1 MLSEFFHSTLTFVE
15 HPHDCFFEF
24 FTRHILHFISFS
36 LGFFLVPSRG
46 AYFSLS
52 PLCSIL
58 CLFQCVRGRRCQSAV
73 ASVRTACGVVWQA
86 GCGWVGARSARG
98 ATQPECVPGGRTP
111 PAGCSGVRLTFPLSP
126 SSPSAPSLSWVLI
139 SKEEFCDFVFLS
151 PFLPR
156 AQVRRKALQE
166 EIDRESGKT
175 ETSETRKLTVSLML
189 ELCEVTLSSLDA
201 SPRHL
206 AA

>member
-1 MLSEFFHSTLTFVE
+1 MTVSLNSLPGTFSISLVFLWAFFLFLHVGHIFLS
-15 HPHDCFFEF
+15 
-24 FTRHILHFISFS
+24 LHFARYSVCS
-36 LGFFLVPSRG
+36 NALEEGAASPSREK
-46 AYFSLS
+46 A
-52 PLCSIL
+52 
-58 CLFQCVRGRRCQSAV
+58 

-126 SSPSAPSLSWVLI
+126 SGPSAPSLSWVLI

-189 ELCEVTLSSLDA
+189 ELCKVTLSSLDA

>member
-1 MLSEFFHSTLTFVE
+1 MTVSLNSLPGTFSISLVFLWAFFLFLHMGHIFLS
-15 HPHDCFFEF
+15 
-24 FTRHILHFISFS
+24 LHFA
-36 LGFFLVPSRG
+36 R
-46 AYFSLS
+46 Y
-52 PLCSIL
+52 
-58 CLFQCVRGRRCQSAV
+58 CLFQCVRGRSCQSAV

-126 SSPSAPSLSWVLI
+126 SRPSAPSLSWVLI